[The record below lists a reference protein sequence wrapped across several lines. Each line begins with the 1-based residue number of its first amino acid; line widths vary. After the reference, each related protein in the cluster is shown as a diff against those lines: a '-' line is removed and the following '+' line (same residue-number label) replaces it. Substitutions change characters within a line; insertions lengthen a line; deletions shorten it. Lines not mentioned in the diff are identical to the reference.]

1 VARELT
7 KLHEEVRRG
16 PLDALA
22 ADYAAA
28 GEPSGEIV
36 ILVGAAL
43 AREAVSEDALNVEI
57 IEALLTLSVKDAAAA
72 VAARHGLPRR
82 QVYARALAIAGAQ
95 R

>member
-1 VARELT
+1 LT
-7 KLHEEVRRG
+7 KMYEEVRRG

-28 GEPSGEIV
+28 GEPKGEIV
-36 ILVGAAL
+36 IVVGAAQ
-43 AREAVSEDALNVEI
+43 AREAVSEIDLAQDLA
-57 IEALLTLSVKDAAAA
+57 EALRTLSVKDAAAA

-82 QVYARALAIAGAQ
+82 QVYARALTLAGGH